1 MFQMKASL
9 TENQQALLANELLPW
24 CAYEADTFYK
34 IQKLHNKNV
43 HTKNLNAGIKRNL
56 NAEEHKEKNTNNF
69 VTSPPVI
76 TTGTD

>member
-1 MFQMKASL
+1 MLMKQTL
-9 TENQQALLANELLPW
+9 FIRFKN
-24 CAYEADTFYK
+24 YIIKMY
-34 IQKLHNKNV
+34 IQ
-43 HTKNLNAGIKRNL
+43 KNLNAGIKRNL